1 VTYPTVIGSAPPP
14 HGPRELKRAVMSE
27 PILSD
32 PEGQFPLHYNQST
45 FMFRHGLSGHP
56 LLQLP
61 SLIDLAD
68 RLEKYDGSYWSNG
81 SAKVTDRWEKGADR
95 RQSLRKTLENIEEN
109 DSLVIL
115 RYVVHDPIAGPFF
128 REVLTT
134 IMRLAGPEMARDVLV
149 GRANILI
156 ASPHRITAYH
166 IDSDV
171 NYLLQVAGDKSFAVF
186 DQTDRT
192 LITDEE
198 RERYCNGDDSAAC
211 FKPNRQ
217 NEGTDHDL
225 RAGFGVHVPCM
236 APHWAR
242 NREQVSIAVSCCFD
256 LASTQRLVLVYKTN
270 RRLRSLGIRP
280 GSPRDETWSKG
291 AKLLAARTVVAMRS
305 LLRPQAATLRENSGW
320 KPSV

>member
-1 VTYPTVIGSAPPP
+1 
-14 HGPRELKRAVMSE
+14 MSPE
-27 PILSD
+27 ILSD
-32 PEGQFPLHYNQST
+32 PEGNFPLHYNRST

-56 LLQLP
+56 LLQLS

-68 RLEKYDGSYWSNG
+68 RLEKYDGCYWSNG

-109 DSLVIL
+109 DLLVIL
-115 RYVVHDPIAGPFF
+115 KFVVHDPIAGPLF
-128 REVLTT
+128 RDVLKT
-134 IMRLAGPEMARDVLV
+134 IMQLTGPEMAEDVLV

-186 DQTDRT
+186 DQSDRT

-198 RERYCNGDDSAAC
+198 RERYFNGDESAAC
-211 FKPNRQ
+211 FKPDRRT
-217 NEGTDHDL
+217 EGTDHDL

-242 NREQVSIAVSCCFD
+242 NREQVSIAISCCFD
-256 LASTQRLVLVYKTN
+256 LASIQRLGLVYKTN
-270 RRLRSLGIRP
+270 HRLRSLGIRP
-280 GSPRDETWSKG
+280 RSPRDESWSNG
-291 AKLLAARTVVAMRS
+291 VKLLGARTVGAMRGIV
-305 LLRPQAATLRENSGW
+305 RPQAATHRERSGW
-320 KPSV
+320 TPSV